1 MRGVRSSPATCCW
14 ATTSTRCA
22 GSRPTAPT
30 WRWPGA
36 RRAHLPNRGPRELAA
51 KPRSSR
57 GDSVVIQ
64 RKLEVTYVPFDRTT
78 RVPPGTT
85 LFSAAHWIGLPID
98 STCGGRGTCGKCKV
112 QVVKGLADAETAD
125 HRQLRPQEIADG
137 WRLSCQAR
145 IYEDMVCEVPQLL
158 RVPKAATMGLG
169 RLDILDPNVRKV
181 YLELSQ
187 PSLEDQRSDV
197 ARLKDALTDEG
208 HDMVAGVA
216 VLRTLPPV
224 FREAGFRVTAV
235 LAGEHLVAVEP
246 GDTTSECYGVA
257 FDVGTTTLVGT
268 LMNLRTGMAA
278 SVLST
283 LNGQA
288 PFGADVI
295 SRISHGMNGPGAIQE
310 LQEAV
315 VTTMNTILDELYRE
329 SGVLPAQTYEAVVVG
344 NVTMLHLLLGI
355 DPTPLSMSPFTPA
368 FMDQL
373 SVEARE
379 LGLRI
384 HPHGYVQTLPALGA
398 YVGADI
404 VAGVLA
410 TGIVR
415 EDKLR
420 VFVDVGTNGEI
431 VLGTAQRALATAAP
445 AGPAFEGSQIKCG
458 MRATVGAIEGVQ
470 LGDRVEL
477 QIIGGDVP
485 AEGICGSGLV
495 DAVAQL
501 LLAGLMDHSGRLK
514 LPGDVPDHP
523 LADRL
528 IDIDGM
534 RAFLLAD
541 GVFLTQRDI
550 RELQFAKGSIATGI
564 KVLMDIL
571 RVTAGDLD
579 EVLLGGSFGSYLNPE
594 SAKVIGLVPPV
605 DVDRIIAVGN
615 SAGEG
620 AKIALLSYRERQVAF
635 ELPSRIE
642 YVELSGRT
650 DFNDSFISVLGFPQ
664 LETVS

>member
-1 MRGVRSSPATCCW
+1 
-14 ATTSTRCA
+14 
-22 GSRPTAPT
+22 
-30 WRWPGA
+30 
-36 RRAHLPNRGPRELAA
+36 
-51 KPRSSR
+51 
-57 GDSVVIQ
+57 VIA
-64 RKLEVTYVPFDRTT
+64 RKLEVTYLPYERTT
-78 RVPPGTT
+78 RVPAGTT
-85 LFSAAHWIGLPID
+85 VFSAAHWIGLPID

-112 QVVKGLADAETAD
+112 RVIEGLPDASGAD
-125 HRQLRPQEIADG
+125 HRLLRPQEIAEG
-137 WRLSCQAR
+137 WRLSCQAP
-145 IYEDMVCEVPQLL
+145 IYEDMRCEVPQLL

-169 RLDILDPNVRKV
+169 RLVILDPNVRKV
-181 YLELSQ
+181 YLELSE
-187 PSLEDQRSDV
+187 PTLDDQRSDV
-197 ARLKDALTDEG
+197 ARLKEALTVEG
-208 HDMVAGVA
+208 HDMAAGVA
-216 VLRTLPPV
+216 VLRTLPSV

-246 GDTTSECYGVA
+246 GDTTGDCFGVA

-278 SVLST
+278 SVQST

-295 SRISHGMNGPGAIQE
+295 SRISHGMNGPEAIVE
-310 LQEAV
+310 LRDAV
-315 VTTMNTILDELYRE
+315 VATMNSILDELYGE
-329 SGVLPAQTYEAVVVG
+329 TGVTPAQTYEAVVVG
-344 NVTMLHLLLGI
+344 NVTMLHLLLGV
-355 DPTPLSMSPFTPA
+355 DPSPLSMSPFTPA

-373 SVEARE
+373 SIDARDV
-379 LGLRI
+379 GLHI
-384 HPHGYVQTLPALGA
+384 HPQGYVQTLPALGA

-410 TGIVR
+410 TGVVR

-431 VLGTAQRALATAAP
+431 VLGSAQRALATAAP
-445 AGPAFEGSQIKCG
+445 AGPAFEGSQIRCG
-458 MRATVGAIEGVQ
+458 MRATTGAIEGVT
-470 LGDRVEL
+470 LSDRVDL
-477 QIIGGDVP
+477 QVIGGDV
-485 AEGICGSGLV
+485 AAQGICGSGLV

-514 LPGDVPDHP
+514 LAEDVPHHP
-523 LADRL
+523 LRDRL
-528 IDIDGM
+528 IDIDGI

-541 GVFLTQRDI
+541 GVYLTQRDI

-564 KVLMDIL
+564 KILMDIL
-571 RVTAGDLD
+571 GVTPGDLD

-605 DVDRIIAVGN
+605 DVGRIIAVGN

-635 ELPSRIE
+635 ELPARIE
-642 YVELSGRT
+642 YIELSGRS

-664 LETVS
+664 LQGVS

>member
-1 MRGVRSSPATCCW
+1 MIA
-14 ATTSTRCA
+14 
-22 GSRPTAPT
+22 
-30 WRWPGA
+30 
-36 RRAHLPNRGPRELAA
+36 
-51 KPRSSR
+51 
-57 GDSVVIQ
+57 
-64 RKLEVTYVPFDRTT
+64 RKLEVTYLPFDRTT

-85 LFSAAHWIGLPID
+85 VFSAAHWIGLPID

-112 QVVKGLADAETAD
+112 RVVTGLTEAETAD
-125 HRQLRPQEIADG
+125 HRQLRPQEITDG

-145 IYEDMVCEVPQLL
+145 IYEDMTCEVPQLL

-169 RLDILDPNVRKV
+169 RLVILDPNVRKV
-181 YLELSQ
+181 YLELEE
-187 PSLEDQRSDV
+187 PSLHDQRSDV
-197 ARLKDALTDEG
+197 ARLREALTVEG

-216 VLRTLPPV
+216 VLRTLPQV
-224 FREAGFRVTAV
+224 FRAAGFKVTAV

-246 GDTTSECYGVA
+246 GDTTGECYGVA

-295 SRISHGMNGPGAIQE
+295 SRISHGMNGPEAIQE
-310 LQEAV
+310 LQQAV
-315 VTTMNTILDELYRE
+315 VGTMNSVLGDLYQE
-329 SGVLPAQTYEAVVVG
+329 TGVRPEQTYEAVVVG
-344 NVTMLHLLLGI
+344 NVTMLHLLLGV
-355 DPTPLSMSPFTPA
+355 DPSPLSMSPFTPA
-368 FMDQL
+368 FMNEL
-373 SVEARE
+373 VIEARE
-379 LGLRI
+379 VGLGI

-410 TGIVR
+410 TGVVR
-415 EDKLR
+415 EDRLR

-431 VLGTAQRALATAAP
+431 VLGSAQRALATAAP

-458 MRATVGAIEGVQ
+458 MRATIGAIEGVQ
-470 LGDRVEL
+470 LSERVDL
-477 QIIGGDVP
+477 QVIGGDVP

-501 LLAGLMDHSGRLK
+501 LLVGLLDHSGRMRSRA
-514 LPGDVPDHP
+514 DVPDHP
-523 LADRL
+523 LADHL
-528 IDIDGM
+528 MDVDGV

-541 GVFLTQRDI
+541 GVYLTQRDV

-564 KVLMDIL
+564 KILMDIL
-571 RVTAGDLD
+571 GVRHEDLD
-579 EVLLGGSFGSYLNPE
+579 QVLLGGSFGSYLNPE
-594 SAKVIGLVPPV
+594 SAKIIGLVPPV

-642 YVELSGRT
+642 YVELSGRS
-650 DFNDSFISVLGFPQ
+650 DFNDSFISVLAFPQ
-664 LETVS
+664 LETIG

>member
-1 MRGVRSSPATCCW
+1 M
-14 ATTSTRCA
+14 
-22 GSRPTAPT
+22 
-30 WRWPGA
+30 
-36 RRAHLPNRGPRELAA
+36 
-51 KPRSSR
+51 
-57 GDSVVIQ
+57 IQ
-64 RKLEVTYVPFDRTT
+64 RKLEVTYQPFDRTT

-85 LFSAAHWIGLPID
+85 VFSAAHWIGLPID

-112 QVVKGLADAETAD
+112 RVLDGGTEVTTAD
-125 HRQLRPQEIADG
+125 HRLLRKDEIENG

-145 IYEDMVCEVPQLL
+145 IYHDLTCEVPQLL
-158 RVPKAATMGLG
+158 RVPKAATMGLS
-169 RLDILDPNVRKV
+169 RLVIIDPNVRKV
-181 YLELSQ
+181 YLELAE
-187 PSLEDQRSDV
+187 PSLEDQRSDI
-197 ARLKDALTDEG
+197 ARLRDALTAEG
-208 HDMVAGVA
+208 HDMSAGVA
-216 VLRTLPPV
+216 VLRTLPTTL
-224 FREAGFRVTAV
+224 RDAGFKVTAV
-235 LAGEHLVAVEP
+235 LAGEQLVAVEP
-246 GDTTSECYGVA
+246 GDSTEECFGVA

-278 SVLST
+278 AVRST

-295 SRISHGMNGPGAIQE
+295 SRISHAMNGPDSVEE
-310 LQEAV
+310 LKNAV
-315 VTTMNTILDELYRE
+315 VATMNGILEELYAE
-329 SGVLPAQTYEAVVVG
+329 AGVTPERTYEAVVVG

-355 DPTPLSMSPFTPA
+355 DPAPIAVMPFTPA
-368 FMDQL
+368 FMDAL
-373 SVEARE
+373 SVPAKEV
-379 LGLRI
+379 GLRI
-384 HPHGYVQTLPALGA
+384 HSGGYVQTLPALGA

-404 VAGVLA
+404 VSGVLA
-410 TGIVR
+410 TGIAR

-431 VLGTAQRALATAAP
+431 VIGSSQRTLATAAP

-458 MRATVGAIEGVQ
+458 MRATDGAIEGVQ
-470 LGDRVEL
+470 LGAGVEL

-485 AEGICGSGLV
+485 AQGLCGSGLV

-501 LLAGLMDHSGRLK
+501 LNVGLLDHSGRMLSK
-514 LPGDVPDHP
+514 ADAAHHP

-528 IDIDGM
+528 IEVEGV

-541 GVFLTQRDI
+541 GVYLTQRDV

-571 RVTAGDLD
+571 GVDASNLD
-579 EVLLGGSFGSYLNPE
+579 EIFLGGSFGSYLNPE
-594 SAKVIGLVPPV
+594 SAKIIGLVPPV
-605 DVDRIIAVGN
+605 EVDKIIAVGN

-642 YVELSGRT
+642 YVELSGRS
-650 DFNDSFISVLGFPQ
+650 DFNDAFVSVLGFPH
-664 LETVS
+664 LELVS

>member
-1 MRGVRSSPATCCW
+1 M
-14 ATTSTRCA
+14 
-22 GSRPTAPT
+22 
-30 WRWPGA
+30 
-36 RRAHLPNRGPRELAA
+36 
-51 KPRSSR
+51 
-57 GDSVVIQ
+57 IQ
-64 RKLEVTYVPFDRTT
+64 KKLEVVYQPYGRST

-112 QVVKGLADAETAD
+112 RVLDGDSEVTTAD
-125 HRQLRPQEIADG
+125 HRQLLKEEIETG

-145 IYEDMVCEVPQLL
+145 IYDDMVCDVPQLL

-169 RLDILDPNVRKV
+169 RLVILDPNVRKV
-181 YLELSQ
+181 HLVLTEPTLH
-187 PSLEDQRSDV
+187 DQRSDI
-197 ARLKDALTDEG
+197 ARLRDALTVEG
-208 HDMVAGVA
+208 HNVTAGVQ
-216 VLRTLPPV
+216 VLRTLPGV
-224 FREAGFRVTAV
+224 FREAAFDVTAV
-235 LAGEHLVAVEP
+235 LAGEALVAVEP
-246 GDTTSECYGVA
+246 GDTTDECFGVA

-278 SVLST
+278 AVSST

-295 SRISHGMNGPGAIQE
+295 SRISHAMNGPDSVTE
-310 LQEAV
+310 LKASV
-315 VTTMNTILDELYRE
+315 VATMNQILDELYRE
-329 SGVLPAQTYEAVVVG
+329 SGVGPDRTYEAVVVG

-355 DPTPLSMSPFTPA
+355 DPAPIAVMPFTPA
-368 FMDQL
+368 FMDQM
-373 SVEARE
+373 SVAAGEV
-379 LGLRI
+379 GLRI
-384 HPHGYVQTLPALGA
+384 HPHGFIQTLPAIGG

-410 TGIVR
+410 TGIAR

-431 VLGTAQRALATAAP
+431 VLGSAQRALGTAAP

-458 MRATVGAIEGVQ
+458 MRATDGAIEGVH
-470 LGDRVEL
+470 LGDTVEL
-477 QIIGGDVP
+477 QVIGGDIP
-485 AEGICGSGLV
+485 PLGICGSGLV
-495 DAVAQL
+495 DVVAQML
-501 LLAGLMDHSGRLK
+501 LSGLLDHSGRMRTADEVL
-514 LPGDVPDHP
+514 GHP
-523 LADRL
+523 LAERL
-528 IDIDGM
+528 IEVDGV
-534 RAFLLAD
+534 RAFSLAK
-541 GVFLTQRDI
+541 GVYLTQRDV

-571 RVTAGDLD
+571 GVQASDLE

-594 SAKVIGLVPPV
+594 SAKVIGLVPDV

-635 ELPSRIE
+635 ELPARIE

-650 DFNDSFISVLGFPQ
+650 DFNDAFVSVLGFPQ
-664 LETVS
+664 LAMVK

>member
-1 MRGVRSSPATCCW
+1 M
-14 ATTSTRCA
+14 
-22 GSRPTAPT
+22 
-30 WRWPGA
+30 
-36 RRAHLPNRGPRELAA
+36 
-51 KPRSSR
+51 
-57 GDSVVIQ
+57 IQ
-64 RKLEVTYVPFDRTT
+64 RKLEVHYLPFDRTT

-85 LFSAAHWIGLPID
+85 VFSAAHWIGLPID

-112 QVVKGLADAETAD
+112 RVIEGRSDAETAD
-125 HRQLRPQEIADG
+125 HRQLRPSEIEEG

-145 IYEDMVCEVPQLL
+145 IYEDMTCEVPQLL

-169 RLDILDPNVRKV
+169 RLVILDPNVRKV
-181 YLELSQ
+181 YFELSE
-187 PSLEDQRSDV
+187 PSMEDQRSDV
-197 ARLKDALTDEG
+197 ARLRDALTEEG

-216 VLRTLPPV
+216 VLRTLPSV

-235 LAGEHLVAVEP
+235 LAGEQLVAVEA
-246 GDTTSECYGVA
+246 GDTTAECYGVA

-295 SRISHGMNGPGAIQE
+295 SRISHGMNGPEAIKE
-310 LQEAV
+310 LQDAV
-315 VTTMNTILDELYRE
+315 VGTMNTVLGELYRE
-329 SGVLPAQTYEAVVVG
+329 TGVSPSQTYEAVVVG
-344 NVTMLHLLLGI
+344 NVTMLHLLFGI

-368 FMDQL
+368 FMNEL
-373 SVEARE
+373 TVEARE
-379 LGLRI
+379 IGLQI
-384 HPHGYVQTLPALGA
+384 HPHGYIQTLPALGA

-404 VAGVLA
+404 VGGVLA
-410 TGIVR
+410 TGVAR

-431 VLGTAQRALATAAP
+431 VLGNAQRALATAAP
-445 AGPAFEGSQIKCG
+445 AGPAFEGSQIRCG

-501 LLAGLMDHSGRLK
+501 LLAGLLEYSGRFRK
-514 LPGDVPDHP
+514 PEDVPDHP
-523 LADRL
+523 LRDRL
-528 IDIDGM
+528 IDVDGM

-541 GVFLTQRDI
+541 GVYLTQRDI

-571 RVTAGDLD
+571 GVTAGDLD

-594 SAKVIGLVPPV
+594 SAKIIGLVPPV
-605 DVDRIIAVGN
+605 EVDRIIAVGN

-642 YVELSGRT
+642 YVELSGRS
-650 DFNDSFISVLGFPQ
+650 DFNDAFISVLGFPE
-664 LETVS
+664 LAPVT

>member
-1 MRGVRSSPATCCW
+1 MIA
-14 ATTSTRCA
+14 
-22 GSRPTAPT
+22 
-30 WRWPGA
+30 
-36 RRAHLPNRGPRELAA
+36 
-51 KPRSSR
+51 
-57 GDSVVIQ
+57 
-64 RKLEVTYVPFDRTT
+64 RKLEVNYLPFERTT

-85 LFSAAHWIGLPID
+85 VFSAAHWIGLPID

-112 QVVKGLADAETAD
+112 RVIHGLADPETAD

-137 WRLSCQAR
+137 WRLSCQAH
-145 IYEDMVCEVPQLL
+145 IYEDMTVEVPQLL

-169 RLDILDPNVRKV
+169 RLVILDPNVRKV
-181 YLELSQ
+181 FLELAE
-187 PSLEDQRSDV
+187 PSLHDQRSDV
-197 ARLKDALTDEG
+197 ARLKDALTVEG
-208 HDMVAGVA
+208 HDMVAGVS
-216 VLRTLPPV
+216 VLRTLPQV

-246 GDTTSECYGVA
+246 GNTTGDCYGVA

-295 SRISHGMNGPGAIQE
+295 SRISHGMNGPEAIDE
-310 LQEAV
+310 LQQAV
-315 VTTMNTILDELYRE
+315 VVTMNTILDELYRE
-329 SGVLPAQTYEAVVVG
+329 TGVSPRQTYEAVVVG
-344 NVTMLHLLLGI
+344 NVTMLHLLLGV

-373 SVEARE
+373 NVEARE
-379 LGLRI
+379 VGLHI
-384 HPHGYVQTLPALGA
+384 HPHGYIQTLPALGA

-410 TGIVR
+410 TGVAR
-415 EDKLR
+415 EDRLR

-431 VLGTAQRALATAAP
+431 VLGSAQRALATAAP
-445 AGPAFEGSQIKCG
+445 AGPAFEGSQIRCG
-458 MRATVGAIEGVQ
+458 MRATTGAIEGVA
-470 LGDRVEL
+470 LGDRIEL
-477 QIIGGDVP
+477 QVIGGDVRP
-485 AEGICGSGLV
+485 EGICGSGLV
-495 DAVAQL
+495 DVVAQL
-501 LLAGLMDHSGRLK
+501 LLTGLMDHSGRLK
-514 LPGDVPDHP
+514 ALDDVPDHP
-523 LADRL
+523 LRDRL
-528 IDIDGM
+528 IDVDGV

-541 GVFLTQRDI
+541 GVYLTQRDI

-571 RVTAGDLD
+571 GVTTDDLD
-579 EVLLGGSFGSYLNPE
+579 EVLLAGSFGSYLNPE
-594 SAKVIGLVPPV
+594 SAKVIGLVPPL

-642 YVELSGRT
+642 YVELSGRS

-664 LETVS
+664 LERVR

>member
-1 MRGVRSSPATCCW
+1 
-14 ATTSTRCA
+14 
-22 GSRPTAPT
+22 
-30 WRWPGA
+30 
-36 RRAHLPNRGPRELAA
+36 
-51 KPRSSR
+51 
-57 GDSVVIQ
+57 VIA
-64 RKLEVTYVPFDRTT
+64 RKLEVTYLPFDRIT

-85 LFSAAHWIGLPID
+85 VFSAAHWIGLPID

-112 QVVKGLADAETAD
+112 RMVRGGTDPETAD

-145 IYEDMVCEVPQLL
+145 VYEDMTCEVPQLL

-169 RLDILDPNVRKV
+169 RLVILDPNVRKV
-181 YLELSQ
+181 YFELAE
-187 PSLEDQRSDV
+187 PSLHDQRSDA
-197 ARLKDALTDEG
+197 ARLRDALTEEG

-216 VLRTLPPV
+216 VLRTLPSV
-224 FREAGFRVTAV
+224 FRQSGFKVTAV
-235 LAGEHLVAVEP
+235 LAGDHLVAVEP
-246 GDTTSECYGVA
+246 GDTTGECYGVA

-295 SRISHGMNGPGAIQE
+295 SRISHGMNGPEAIQE
-310 LQEAV
+310 LQDAV
-315 VTTMNTILDELYRE
+315 VGTMNTILAELYRE
-329 SGVLPAQTYEAVVVG
+329 TGVSPSQTYEAVVVG
-344 NVTMLHLLLGI
+344 NVTMLHLLLGV
-355 DPTPLSMSPFTPA
+355 DPSPLSMSPFTPA

-373 SVEARE
+373 SVEARDV
-379 LGLRI
+379 GLQI

-410 TGIVR
+410 TGVVR
-415 EDKLR
+415 EDRLR

-431 VLGTAQRALATAAP
+431 VLGSAQRALATAAP
-445 AGPAFEGSQIKCG
+445 AGPAFEGSQIRCG
-458 MRATVGAIEGVQ
+458 MRATTGAIEGVT

-477 QIIGGDVP
+477 QVIGGDVP

-495 DAVAQL
+495 DVVAQL
-501 LLAGLMDHSGRLK
+501 LLAGLLDHSGRLRS
-514 LPGDVPDHP
+514 PVDVPDHP
-523 LADRL
+523 LRERL

-541 GVFLTQRDI
+541 GVYLTQRDI

-571 RVTAGDLD
+571 GVSADQLD

-594 SAKVIGLVPPV
+594 SAKIIGLVPPV

-635 ELPSRIE
+635 ELPARIE
-642 YVELSGRT
+642 YVELSGRS
-650 DFNDSFISVLGFPQ
+650 DFNDSFISVLAFPRRPDETAGAPSDASSGPG
-664 LETVS
+664 LERVP

>member
-1 MRGVRSSPATCCW
+1 MIA
-14 ATTSTRCA
+14 
-22 GSRPTAPT
+22 
-30 WRWPGA
+30 
-36 RRAHLPNRGPRELAA
+36 
-51 KPRSSR
+51 
-57 GDSVVIQ
+57 
-64 RKLEVTYVPFDRTT
+64 RKLEVTYLPFDRTT

-85 LFSAAHWIGLPID
+85 VFSAAHWIGLPID

-112 QVVKGLADAETAD
+112 RVIKGLADPETAD

-145 IYEDMVCEVPQLL
+145 IYDDMTCEVPQLL

-169 RLDILDPNVRKV
+169 RLVILDPNVRKV
-181 YLELSQ
+181 YFELAE
-187 PSLEDQRSDV
+187 PSLHDQRSDV
-197 ARLKDALTDEG
+197 ARLKDALTAEG

-216 VLRTLPPV
+216 VLRTLPRV
-224 FREAGFRVTAV
+224 FREAGFKVTAV
-235 LAGEHLVAVEP
+235 LAGERLVAVEA
-246 GDTTSECYGVA
+246 GDTTGDCYGVA

-278 SVLST
+278 SVRST

-295 SRISHGMNGPGAIQE
+295 SRISHGMNGPDAIRE

-315 VTTMNTILDELYRE
+315 VTTMNAVLEELYRE
-329 SGVLPAQTYEAVVVG
+329 TGVSPEQTYEAVVVG
-344 NVTMLHLLLGI
+344 NVTMLHLLLGV
-355 DPTPLSMSPFTPA
+355 DPSPLSMSPFTPA
-368 FMDQL
+368 FMDEL
-373 SVEARE
+373 AVEARE
-379 LGLRI
+379 VGLRI
-384 HPHGYVQTLPALGA
+384 HPHGYLQTLPALGA

-410 TGIVR
+410 TGVVR
-415 EDKLR
+415 EDRLR

-431 VLGTAQRALATAAP
+431 VLGGSERALATAAP

-458 MRATVGAIEGVQ
+458 MRATAGAIEGVQ
-470 LGDRVEL
+470 LGDGVEL
-477 QIIGGDVP
+477 QVIGGDVP

-501 LLAGLMDHSGRLK
+501 LLAGLLDHSGRLRT
-514 LPGDVPDHP
+514 PGDVPNHP
-523 LADRL
+523 LRDRL
-528 IDIDGM
+528 IEIDGV

-541 GVFLTQRDI
+541 GVYLTQRDI

-571 RVTAGDLD
+571 GVRAEDLD

-594 SAKVIGLVPPV
+594 SAKIIGLVPPV

-642 YVELSGRT
+642 YIELSGRS
-650 DFNDSFISVLGFPQ
+650 DFNDSFISVLGFPH
-664 LETVS
+664 LDPADSPDDARFSIAKPPDRPDHPRIGSS

>member
-1 MRGVRSSPATCCW
+1 MIA
-14 ATTSTRCA
+14 
-22 GSRPTAPT
+22 
-30 WRWPGA
+30 
-36 RRAHLPNRGPRELAA
+36 
-51 KPRSSR
+51 
-57 GDSVVIQ
+57 
-64 RKLEVTYVPFDRTT
+64 RKLEVTYLPFDRTT
-78 RVPPGTT
+78 RVPAGTSV
-85 LFSAAHWIGLPID
+85 FSAAHWIGLPID

-112 QVVKGLADAETAD
+112 RIVKGRSDPEGAD
-125 HRQLRPQEIADG
+125 HRLLRPSEIADG

-145 IYEDMVCEVPQLL
+145 IYEDMTCEVPQLL

-169 RLDILDPNVRKV
+169 RLVILDPNVRKL
-181 YLELSQ
+181 YLELSE
-187 PSLEDQRSDV
+187 PSLNDQRSDV
-197 ARLKDALTDEG
+197 QRLKDALTEEG

-216 VLRTLPPV
+216 VLRTLPHV

-235 LAGEHLVAVEP
+235 LAGEHLVAVEA
-246 GDTTSECYGVA
+246 GDTTGDCYGVA

-268 LMNLRTGMAA
+268 LMDLRTGMAA

-295 SRISHGMNGPGAIQE
+295 SRISHGMNGPEALEE
-310 LQEAV
+310 LRGAV
-315 VTTMNTILDELYRE
+315 VATMNSVLEGLYRE
-329 SGVLPAQTYEAVVVG
+329 TGVSPRQTYEAVVVG
-344 NVTMLHLLLGI
+344 NVTMLHLLLGV
-355 DPTPLSMSPFTPA
+355 DPSPLSMSPFTPA

-373 SVEARE
+373 SVEARDV
-379 LGLRI
+379 GLNI
-384 HPHGYVQTLPALGA
+384 HPQAYVQTLPALGA

-415 EDKLR
+415 EDRTR
-420 VFVDVGTNGEI
+420 VLVDVGTNGEI
-431 VLGTAQRALATAAP
+431 VLGSAQRALATAAP
-445 AGPAFEGSQIKCG
+445 AGPAFEGSQIRCG
-458 MRATVGAIEGVQ
+458 MRATSGAIEGVQ
-470 LGDRVEL
+470 LSDRVEL
-477 QIIGGDVP
+477 QVIGGDVAP
-485 AEGICGSGLV
+485 QGICGSGLV

-501 LLAGLMDHSGRLK
+501 LVTGLMEHSGRLR
-514 LPGDVPDHP
+514 LPVDVPDHP
-523 LADRL
+523 LRDRL

-541 GVFLTQRDI
+541 GVYLTQRDI

-571 RVTAGDLD
+571 GVTAENLD
-579 EVLLGGSFGSYLNPE
+579 QVLLGGSFGSYLNPE
-594 SAKVIGLVPPV
+594 SARIIGLVPPV

-635 ELPSRIE
+635 ELPARIE
-642 YVELSGRT
+642 YVELSGRA
-650 DFNDSFISVLGFPQ
+650 DFNDSFISVLGFPE
-664 LETVS
+664 LATVAPGAHRAPSST

>member
-1 MRGVRSSPATCCW
+1 M
-14 ATTSTRCA
+14 
-22 GSRPTAPT
+22 
-30 WRWPGA
+30 
-36 RRAHLPNRGPRELAA
+36 
-51 KPRSSR
+51 
-57 GDSVVIQ
+57 IQ
-64 RKLEVTYVPFDRTT
+64 RKLEVVYQPYGRST

-112 QVVKGLADAETAD
+112 RVLDGDSEVTTAD
-125 HRQLRPQEIADG
+125 HRQLLKEEIETG

-145 IYEDMVCEVPQLL
+145 IYDDMVCDVPQLL

-169 RLDILDPNVRKV
+169 RLVILDPNVRKV
-181 YLELSQ
+181 HLVLTEPTLH
-187 PSLEDQRSDV
+187 DQRSDI
-197 ARLKDALTDEG
+197 ARLRDALTVEG
-208 HDMVAGVA
+208 HNVTAGVQ
-216 VLRTLPPV
+216 VLRTLPGV
-224 FREAGFRVTAV
+224 FREAAFDVTAV
-235 LAGEHLVAVEP
+235 LAGEALVAVEP
-246 GDTTSECYGVA
+246 GDTTDECFGVA

-278 SVLST
+278 AVSST

-295 SRISHGMNGPGAIQE
+295 SRISHAMNGPDSVTE
-310 LQEAV
+310 LRASV
-315 VTTMNTILDELYRE
+315 VATMNQILDDLYRE
-329 SGVLPAQTYEAVVVG
+329 SGVGPDRTYEAVVVG
-344 NVTMLHLLLGI
+344 NVTMLHLLFGI
-355 DPTPLSMSPFTPA
+355 DPAPVAVMPFTPA

-373 SVEARE
+373 NVAAGEV
-379 LGLRI
+379 GLRI
-384 HPHGYVQTLPALGA
+384 HPHGFVQTLPAIGG

-410 TGIVR
+410 TGIAR

-431 VLGTAQRALATAAP
+431 VLGSAQRALGTAAP

-458 MRATVGAIEGVQ
+458 MRATDGAIEGVH
-470 LGDRVEL
+470 LGDSVEL
-477 QIIGGDVP
+477 QIIGGDIP
-485 AEGICGSGLV
+485 ATGICGSGLV
-495 DAVAQL
+495 DIVAQM
-501 LLAGLMDHSGRLK
+501 LLAGLLDHSGRMRSR
-514 LPGDVPDHP
+514 DEVPAHP

-528 IDIDGM
+528 IEVEGV
-534 RAFLLAD
+534 RAFLLAEN
-541 GVFLTQRDI
+541 VYLTQRDV

-564 KVLMDIL
+564 RVLMDIL
-571 RVTAGDLD
+571 GIQASDLE

-594 SAKVIGLVPPV
+594 SAKVIGLVPDV

-635 ELPSRIE
+635 ELPARIE
-642 YVELSGRT
+642 YVELSGRP
-650 DFNDSFISVLGFPQ
+650 DFNDSFVALLGFPQ
-664 LETVS
+664 LAMVK

>member
-1 MRGVRSSPATCCW
+1 M
-14 ATTSTRCA
+14 
-22 GSRPTAPT
+22 
-30 WRWPGA
+30 
-36 RRAHLPNRGPRELAA
+36 
-51 KPRSSR
+51 
-57 GDSVVIQ
+57 IQ
-64 RKLEVTYVPFDRTT
+64 RKLEVRYLPFDRTT

-112 QVVKGLADAETAD
+112 RVVEGAAEVTTAD
-125 HRQLRPQEIADG
+125 HRQLLKEEIEGG
-137 WRLSCQAR
+137 WRLSCQTR

-169 RLDILDPNVRKV
+169 RLVILDPNVRKV
-181 YLELSQ
+181 YLELAE
-187 PSLEDQRSDV
+187 PSLEDQRSDMM
-197 ARLKDALTDEG
+197 RLKEALTEEG
-208 HDMVAGVA
+208 HDMEAGVPVMRTIPNA
-216 VLRTLPPV
+216 LRV
-224 FREAGFRVTAV
+224 SGFKVTAV
-235 LAGEHLVAVEP
+235 LAGEQLVALEP
-246 GDTTSECYGVA
+246 GDTTDECFGVA

-278 SVLST
+278 GVLST

-295 SRISHGMNGPGAIQE
+295 SRVSHGMNGPDAVLE
-310 LQEAV
+310 LQAAV
-315 VTTMNTILDELYRE
+315 VTTMNGILTDLYRE
-329 SGVLPAQTYEAVVVG
+329 TGVSPDRTYEAVVVG
-344 NVTMLHLLLGI
+344 NATMLHLLFGI
-355 DPTPLSMSPFTPA
+355 DPSPLAVMPFTPA
-368 FMDQL
+368 FMEPM
-373 SVEARE
+373 VVAARE
-379 LGLRI
+379 VGLNI
-384 HPHGYVQTLPALGA
+384 HPHGYIQTLPALGA

-410 TGIVR
+410 TSVVR

-431 VLGTAQRALATAAP
+431 VLGSAQRALATAAP
-445 AGPAFEGSQIKCG
+445 AGPAFEGSQIRCG
-458 MRATVGAIEGVQ
+458 MRATDGAIEGVQ
-470 LGDRVEL
+470 LGDGVDL
-477 QIIGGDVP
+477 QIIGGDIP
-485 AEGICGSGLV
+485 AAGICGSGLV

-501 LLAGLMDHSGRLK
+501 LLVGLLDHSGRMK
-514 LPGDVPDHP
+514 TAADVPGHP
-523 LADRL
+523 LRDRL
-528 IDIDGM
+528 IEVDGV

-541 GVFLTQRDI
+541 GVFLTQKDI

-571 RVTAGDLD
+571 GVETKDLD

-594 SAKVIGLVPPV
+594 SAKIIGLVPPV
-605 DVDRIIAVGN
+605 HVDRIIAVGN

-635 ELPSRIE
+635 ELPLRIE

-650 DFNDSFISVLGFPQ
+650 DFNDTFVSVLGFPH
-664 LETVS
+664 LELVG

>member
-1 MRGVRSSPATCCW
+1 M
-14 ATTSTRCA
+14 
-22 GSRPTAPT
+22 
-30 WRWPGA
+30 
-36 RRAHLPNRGPRELAA
+36 
-51 KPRSSR
+51 
-57 GDSVVIQ
+57 IQ
-64 RKLEVTYVPFDRTT
+64 RKLEVTYLPFDRTT

-85 LFSAAHWIGLPID
+85 VFSAAHWIGLPID

-112 QVVKGLADAETAD
+112 RVIRGGADAETAD
-125 HRQLRPQEIADG
+125 HRQLRPAEIADG

-145 IYEDMVCEVPQLL
+145 IYQDMTCEVPQLL

-169 RLDILDPNVRKV
+169 RLVILDPNVRKV
-181 YLELSQ
+181 YLELNE
-187 PSLEDQRSDV
+187 PSMEDQRSDV
-197 ARLKDALTDEG
+197 ARLKDALTVEG
-208 HDMVAGVA
+208 HDMVAGVS
-216 VLRTLPPV
+216 VLRTIPGV

-246 GDTTSECYGVA
+246 GDTTGDCYGVA

-295 SRISHGMNGPGAIQE
+295 SRISHGMNGPDAIQE
-310 LQEAV
+310 LQGAV
-315 VTTMNTILDELYRE
+315 IATMNTILAELYRE
-329 SGVLPAQTYEAVVVG
+329 TGVSPQQTYEAVVVG
-344 NVTMLHLLLGI
+344 NVTMLHLLFGI
-355 DPTPLSMSPFTPA
+355 DPTPLSMAPFTPA

-373 SVEARE
+373 SIEARE
-379 LGLRI
+379 VGLKI
-384 HPHGYVQTLPALGA
+384 HPHGYIQTLPALGA

-410 TGIVR
+410 TGVVR
-415 EDKLR
+415 EDRLR

-431 VLGTAQRALATAAP
+431 VLGNAQRALATAAP

-470 LGDRVEL
+470 LGERIEL

-501 LLAGLMDHSGRLK
+501 LLAGLLDYSGRFK
-514 LPGDVPDHP
+514 KPEDVPDHP
-523 LADRL
+523 LRDRL
-528 IDIDGM
+528 IDVDGM

-541 GVFLTQRDI
+541 GVYLTQRDI

-571 RVTAGDLD
+571 GVTAGDLD
-579 EVLLGGSFGSYLNPE
+579 EVLLGGSFGSYLNPQ
-594 SAKVIGLVPPV
+594 SAKIIGLVPPV
-605 DVDRIIAVGN
+605 DVDKIIAVGN

-635 ELPSRIE
+635 ELPARIE
-642 YVELSGRT
+642 YIELSGRT
-650 DFNDSFISVLGFPQ
+650 DFNDAFVSVLGFPN
-664 LETVS
+664 LELVG

>member
-1 MRGVRSSPATCCW
+1 MIA
-14 ATTSTRCA
+14 
-22 GSRPTAPT
+22 
-30 WRWPGA
+30 
-36 RRAHLPNRGPRELAA
+36 
-51 KPRSSR
+51 
-57 GDSVVIQ
+57 
-64 RKLEVTYVPFDRTT
+64 RKLEVNYLPFDRTT
-78 RVPPGTT
+78 RVPAGTT
-85 LFSAAHWIGLPID
+85 VFSAAHWIGLPID

-112 QVVKGLADAETAD
+112 RIVRGLTEAETAD

-145 IYEDMVCEVPQLL
+145 IYEDMTCEVPQLL

-169 RLDILDPNVRKV
+169 RLVILDPNVRKV
-181 YLELSQ
+181 YLELEE
-187 PSLEDQRSDV
+187 PSLHDQRSDI
-197 ARLKDALTDEG
+197 ARLRDALTKEG
-208 HDMVAGVA
+208 HDLVAGVA
-216 VLRTLPPV
+216 VLRALPQV
-224 FREAGFRVTAV
+224 FRDAGFKVTAV
-235 LAGEHLVAVEP
+235 LAGDHLVAVER
-246 GDTTSECYGVA
+246 GDTTGDCYGVA

-295 SRISHGMNGPGAIQE
+295 SRISHGMNGPEAIDE
-310 LQEAV
+310 LQQAV
-315 VTTMNTILDELYRE
+315 VTTMNSILDELYRE
-329 SGVLPAQTYEAVVVG
+329 TGVTPAQTYEAVVVG
-344 NVTMLHLLLGI
+344 NVTMLHLLLGV
-355 DPTPLSMSPFTPA
+355 DPSPLSMSPFTPA
-368 FMDQL
+368 FMDEL
-373 SVEARE
+373 SVEARDV
-379 LGLRI
+379 GLRI

-410 TGIVR
+410 TNVVR
-415 EDKLR
+415 EDRVR

-431 VLGTAQRALATAAP
+431 VLGSAQRALATAAP

-458 MRATVGAIEGVQ
+458 MRATAGAIEGVT
-470 LGDRVEL
+470 LGDRVDL
-477 QIIGGDVP
+477 QIIGGDVA

-501 LLAGLMDHSGRLK
+501 LLAGLLDHSGRLRTAA
-514 LPGDVPDHP
+514 DVPDHP
-523 LADRL
+523 LRERL
-528 IDIDGM
+528 IEVDGV

-541 GVFLTQRDI
+541 GVYLSQRDI

-571 RVTAGDLD
+571 GVRAEDLH
-579 EVLLGGSFGSYLNPE
+579 EILLAGSFGSYLNPE
-594 SAKVIGLVPPV
+594 SAKIIGLVPPV

-642 YVELSGRT
+642 YVELSGRS
-650 DFNDSFISVLGFPQ
+650 DFNDSFISVLGFPV
-664 LETVS
+664 LERVS